1 MFEMVARGVRVVVV
15 AIAAIGLGWP
25 GGAGAEERVTRALLD
40 ALRENGQ
47 LRADQHE
54 KLVGLLEEEQQAS
67 DSAANDLRFF
77 WKDGLRMETADGD
90 FALRLGGRIQHDWA
104 FADGGDGLDPGVV
117 GDDASGA
124 EFRRVRLYVAGT
136 LYERFKFKAQ
146 YDFAGGDADVKDMY
160 VEATKVPWV
169 GNVRLGHFKEPF
181 SLEQLT
187 SSKYLT
193 FQERSL
199 ADVFTPGRNAGVM
212 IHDDLLESRITWAL
226 GAFRE
231 TDDFGMGFGEDSTYN
246 VTARVTGTPW
256 MRDEAHLL
264 HMGLSYSHKFRK
276 DDPVR
281 FRQRPEAHLLGRIA
295 DTGSL
300 LVDDLDLVNP
310 ELAAVFG
317 PWSLQ
322 AEYMRAFTDTG
333 GSNPDLGG
341 FYVQASYFLT
351 GEHRVYDPGSGVFKR
366 VRPGRNVDMKGGFGA
381 WEVAVRYSHLD
392 LDDEGV
398 RGGEVDGLTAGLN
411 WYLAPNLRTILNYV
425 HSDRDD
431 GGDADIV
438 EARFQVDF

>member
-1 MFEMVARGVRVVVV
+1 MFETVARGVGM
-15 AIAAIGLGWP
+15 AIVAIGLAWP
-25 GGAGAEERVTRALLD
+25 GSAGAQEGVTRALLD

-54 KLVGLLEEEQQAS
+54 ELVGLLEEQGAGS
-67 DSAANDLRFF
+67 GANDLRVF

-104 FADGGDGLDPGVV
+104 FADGSDGLEDRGVV
-117 GDDASGA
+117 GDDASGT

-146 YDFAGGDADVKDMY
+146 YDFAGGDAEVKDMF
-160 VEATKVPWV
+160 VEATEVPWV
-169 GNVRLGHFKEPF
+169 GNIRLGHFKEPF

-187 SSKYLT
+187 SAKYLT
-193 FQERSL
+193 FQERSV

-212 IHDDLLESRITWAL
+212 VYDDLLESRITWAL

-264 HMGLSYSHKFRK
+264 HLGLSYSHKFRK
-276 DDPVR
+276 DDGVR
-281 FRQRPEAHLLGRIA
+281 FRQRPEAHLLGRIV
-295 DTGSL
+295 DTGTL
-300 LVDDLDLVNP
+300 VVDDLDLVNP
-310 ELAAVFG
+310 EVAAVVG

-333 GSNPDLGG
+333 GDNPDLGG
-341 FYVQASYFLT
+341 FYVQTSYFLT
-351 GEHRVYDPGSGVFKR
+351 GEHRVYDPSSGVFKR
-366 VRPGRNVDMKGGFGA
+366 VRPTRNVDLKGGLGA

-431 GGDADIV
+431 GGNADIV

>member
-1 MFEMVARGVRVVVV
+1 MLEATVRGAVAVAVAAGLCGV
-15 AIAAIGLGWP
+15 ADAA
-25 GGAGAEERVTRALLD
+25 AEDRVTRALLD

-47 LRADQHE
+47 LSGAQHE
-54 KLVGLLEEEQQAS
+54 RLVDLLEEEAES
-67 DSAANDLRFF
+67 GSGPNDLRVF

-104 FADGGDGLDPGVV
+104 FADGSDGLDPAVV
-117 GDDASGA
+117 GDDASGT
-124 EFRRVRLYVAGT
+124 ELRRVRLYVAGT
-136 LYERFKFKAQ
+136 LYERFRFKAQ
-146 YDFAGGDADVKDMY
+146 YDFAGGDAEVKDMY
-160 VEATKVPWV
+160 VEATEVPWV

-199 ADVFTPGRNAGVM
+199 ADVFAPGRNAGVM
-212 IHDDLLESRITWAL
+212 VYDDLLESRLTWAL

-256 MRDEAHLL
+256 MRDPAHLVHL
-264 HMGLSYSHKFRK
+264 GLSYSHKFRK
-276 DDPVR
+276 DDSLR

-295 DTGSL
+295 DTRPFAA
-300 LVDDLDLVNP
+300 DDLDLVNP
-310 ELAAVFG
+310 ELAAVLG

-322 AEYMRAFTDTG
+322 AEYMRAFVDTVDTG
-333 GSNPDLGG
+333 GTSPDLGG

-351 GEHRVYDPGSGVFKR
+351 GEHRAYDPGSGVFKR
-366 VRPGRNVDMKGGFGA
+366 VRPARNFDLKGGPGA
-381 WEVAVRYSHLD
+381 WELTLRYSHLD
-392 LDDEGV
+392 LDDEAL
-398 RGGEVDGLTAGLN
+398 RGGEVEGLTAGLN
-411 WYLAPNLRTILNYV
+411 WYLAPNLRTLVNYV
-425 HSDRDD
+425 HSDRE
-431 GGDADIV
+431 GGGNADIL